1 MAKFVFKLD
10 PVLKHRRR
18 VEDDRQ
24 RDLAKHLRRRMILQD
39 QLRWMQ
45 NTIMDSK
52 QQLGDGL
59 EGQVDLNRVGHFSRY
74 SGQVTQR
81 AHGIVS
87 ELARLEE
94 EVQISRKALLVAVG
108 QRKALDIVRENRYA
122 EWKKDQDRRED
133 ARIDELN
140 VQRYAM
146 RLTAGVFE

>member
-10 PVLKHRRR
+10 SVLKHRRR

-24 RDLAKHLRRRMILQD
+24 RDLAKQMRRRMILQG

-45 NTIMDSK
+45 STITDSK
-52 QQLGDGL
+52 LQLGDGL
-59 EGQVDLNRVGHFSRY
+59 RGQVDLDRVGHFARY

-87 ELARLEE
+87 ELAQLEKE
-94 EVQISRKALLVAVG
+94 IQRGREALLVAVR
-108 QRKALDIVRENRYA
+108 QRKALDVLREHRHA
-122 EWKKDQDRRED
+122 KWKKEQNRRED
-133 ARIDELN
+133 VRIDELN

-146 RLTAGVFE
+146 RLTAGVCK